1 MPIITTLHTV
11 LAEPSSGQRRGLNKI
26 IDLSAKVVVVS
37 EKGRTLLEEVYRVS
51 AGKIEVVPHGIPDI
65 PFLEPAVSKADLGFN
80 ARSVILTFGLLSPNK
95 GIEVMIDAMPLILE
109 SSPDAVYVILGA
121 THPNLVRGQGETYRE
136 SLVTGE

>member
-11 LAEPSSGQRRGLNKI
+11 LAEPSAGQRRGLNKI

-51 AGKIEVVPHGIPDI
+51 ADKIEVVPHGIPDI

-95 GIEVMIDAMPLILE
+95 GIEVMVDAMPLILE